1 MASATVNSVIKN
13 VAGSRRQFAFN
24 VNLAASGDTLVTG
37 LKQVDTVL
45 VDNPVETMTST
56 NNGGTVTFNYGIS
69 AQITLGTSNSAVT
82 FDANTPGAGG
92 NAITVAIVVAGA
104 NTPLSVTVAGSAIT
118 INSATNGSSTA
129 TSTSAQVAAAVNAN
143 TAAAALVTAV
153 AGGTGAGVVAA
164 ASATNLAGGSGG
176 EPISGLKLLAQGV

>member
-1 MASATVNSVIKN
+1 MASATVNSIIKN

-24 VNLAASGDTLVTG
+24 LNLLASGDTLVTG
-37 LKQVDTVL
+37 LKQVDAVL
-45 VDNPVETMTST
+45 VENPVETLVTSISA
-56 NNGGTVTFNYGIS
+56 GTVTFNYGIS

-82 FDANTPGAGG
+82 FDASTPGAGG
-92 NAITVAIVVAGA
+92 NSITVAIVVAGA
-104 NTPLSVTVAGSAIT
+104 NTPLSVAVAGSAIT

-129 TSTSAQVAAAVNAN
+129 TSTSAQVAAAVNASV
-143 TAAAALVTAV
+143 AAAALVTAV

-176 EPISGLKLLAQGV
+176 GPISALKLIAQGV